1 MDEVFSKD
9 RFTVCVVVFSLG
21 HYLLGDLSSVKCQ
34 SQLLVAGDQP
44 FLLVHT
50 LPQLII
56 S

>member
-1 MDEVFSKD
+1 MDEVFPKD

-34 SQLLVAGDQP
+34 SQLLVLGISP
-44 FLLVHT
+44 FYLCT
-50 LPQLII
+50 LYP